1 MVRVCIIGAGPS
13 GTAALRSFQSAA
25 EKGAEIPEVVCY
37 EKQSD
42 WGGLWN
48 YTWRTGVDEHG
59 VPVHGSMYRY
69 LWSNG
74 PKECL
79 EFADYSFEEHF
90 GKAIPSFPPREVL
103 FDYIKGRVE
112 KAGVRKWVKFNHVV
126 SGVSFDEASSQFTVV
141 ARDQTTK
148 TETTEVFDN
157 VIVATGHFS
166 TPNVPYF
173 PGFESFEGRVLHAHD
188 FRDACEF
195 TGKDILIIG
204 TSYSAEDISSQCYK
218 YGCKSVTLSWRTA
231 PMGFHWP
238 DNFHTV
244 GEAAKCN
251 GKLVKLVGKTAH
263 FEDGSTKDVDAVILC
278 TGYQHHFPFLPDE
291 LRLRTP
297 NRLWPVG
304 LYRGTVWEGNH
315 KLFFLGMQD
324 QWYTFNMFDAQAW
337 YVRDVILGRQSLP
350 TVEEMKADSA
360 KWDEREGTLK
370 TDEDMIVYQGDYVQ
384 SLIDLTDYPSF
395 NIKGVNECFFE
406 WEHNK
411 HENIMTFRDKPHRSL
426 MTGTMAPIHHTPWL
440 EALDDSLKC
449 YLATSAD
456 EAKKY
461 AEEAKL

>member
-1 MVRVCIIGAGPS
+1 MLFLFFFVSLLDSSISFPS
-13 GTAALRSFQSAA
+13 TWLPSSPLPALF
-25 EKGAEIPEVVCY
+25 
-37 EKQSD
+37 
-42 WGGLWN
+42 
-48 YTWRTGVDEHG
+48 TGRHG